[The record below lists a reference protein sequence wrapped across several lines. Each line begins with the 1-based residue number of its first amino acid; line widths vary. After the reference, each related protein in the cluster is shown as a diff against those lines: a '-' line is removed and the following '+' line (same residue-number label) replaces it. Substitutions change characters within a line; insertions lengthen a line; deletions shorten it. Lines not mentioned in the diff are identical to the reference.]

1 MNSPTANAALTFPPT
16 FKFGVATAAY
26 QVEGAWDEDGK
37 GENIWDHLLHKNPEF
52 TEDRAN
58 GDIANDSYHRYK
70 EDVQLVKALNV
81 DFYRFSIAWS
91 RILPKGDLSVVNQKG
106 LDYYNNLIDEVVANG
121 IEPMVTIYHWDLP
134 QELQKLGGWTNR
146 ETALYFRDYAELLF
160 TSFGDRVKWWI
171 TFNDPQVISSGYS
184 GDKMAP
190 NVEKPGVGDYLC
202 GHTVLLAHSQA
213 FHLYDSTF
221 RATQKGQVGIVFG
234 GSWAIPKTDSPDD
247 IAAAERYMQFYLG
260 WFAHPIFSQEGDY
273 PHVMRERVAANSA
286 REGLRRSRLPQF
298 SREEIELLRG
308 SSDFL
313 GLNHYTSFHV
323 EADETGPCPSLGRDS
338 GAVLSQDPSWPGSG
352 SSWLKVVPWGFRN
365 VLSWIHEQYNG
376 PNIIITENGFSDR
389 DGRIDDMERISYYKS
404 YIQELLKAIHKDG
417 VKVTGYS
424 AWSLMD
430 NLEWAS
436 GYREKFGLYQVDYN
450 NPNRTRT
457 PKKSSKFF
465 AEIARTHKLPS

>member
-1 MNSPTANAALTFPPT
+1 MKSATAREGSDATLTFPPS

-134 QELQKLGGWTNR
+134 HELQKL
-146 ETALYFRDYAELLF
+146 
-160 TSFGDRVKWWI
+160 
-171 TFNDPQVISSGYS
+171 
-184 GDKMAP
+184 
-190 NVEKPGVGDYLC
+190 
-202 GHTVLLAHSQA
+202 
-213 FHLYDSTF
+213 
-221 RATQKGQVGIVFG
+221 GQVGIVFG
-234 GSWAIPKTDSPDD
+234 GSWAIPKTDSQDD

-273 PHVMRERVAANSA
+273 PHVMRQRVSANSA

-308 SSDFL
+308 SADFL
-313 GLNHYTSFHV
+313 GLNHYTSFLV

-338 GAVLSQDPSWPGSG
+338 GAVLSQDPSWPVSG
-352 SSWLKVVPWGFRN
+352 SSWLKGEI
-365 VLSWIHEQYNG
+365 WII
-376 PNIIITENGFSDR
+376 P
-389 DGRIDDMERISYYKS
+389 GRLQQS
-404 YIQELLKAIHKDG
+404 
-417 VKVTGYS
+417 
-424 AWSLMD
+424 
-430 NLEWAS
+430 
-436 GYREKFGLYQVDYN
+436 
-450 NPNRTRT
+450 
-457 PKKSSKFF
+457 
-465 AEIARTHKLPS
+465 